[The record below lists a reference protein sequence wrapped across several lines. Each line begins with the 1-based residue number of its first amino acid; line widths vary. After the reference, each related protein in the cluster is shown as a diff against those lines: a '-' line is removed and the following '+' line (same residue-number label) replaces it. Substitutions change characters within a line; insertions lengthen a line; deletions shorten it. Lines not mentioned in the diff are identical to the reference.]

1 MKTAYVEECNMSR
14 IMRWI
19 IMKFIFWT
27 HINDHKITVIFTF
40 HNSYLT
46 EQKRANPSASINTI
60 NILIDLSPANN
71 RFD

>member
-1 MKTAYVEECNMSR
+1 MKC
-14 IMRWI
+14 
-19 IMKFIFWT
+19 IFWT
-27 HINDHKITVIFTF
+27 HFNDHKIIVIFTF

-46 EQKRANPSASINTI
+46 EQKRSNPSASINTI